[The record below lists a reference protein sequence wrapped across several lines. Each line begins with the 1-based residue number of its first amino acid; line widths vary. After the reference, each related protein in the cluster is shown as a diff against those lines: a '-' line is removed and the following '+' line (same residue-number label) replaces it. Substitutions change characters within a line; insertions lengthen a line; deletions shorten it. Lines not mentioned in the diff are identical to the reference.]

1 MLDAA
6 SMLLDAALDAS
17 VVLLRTRAIMVRF
30 GAGNQMEQL
39 VQPLSSILSRI
50 HCCPPIRRR
59 GCRTIHQ
66 WSSGIPFRCPTDV
79 TWTGAKRILEEA
91 WKKKEL
97 SVFTSPHLSPLPLT
111 TKLTTSTSTTTSP
124 STTFVPLS
132 PARYQ
137 SELHQPSLRPSQRC
151 VPVLYHSKGRPRHGP
166 LRPFP
171 VAQGKAAGAVLLLLD
186 RAPSPQPPPASIC
199 GYATFTDWTAT
210 APNSRPSGYITASRP
225 PAQWHQ

>member
-1 MLDAA
+1 
-6 SMLLDAALDAS
+6 
-17 VVLLRTRAIMVRF
+17 MVRF

-124 STTFVPLS
+124 SPLSSLFLRLDINPNFISPAFVPRSAAS
-132 PARYQ
+132 PYYITQKAAPVTAPFGPFPSPRARRLAPCCCCWTVRPLLNHPPLLFAATRR
-137 SELHQPSLRPSQRC
+137 SRIGRLQPPI
-151 VPVLYHSKGRPRHGP
+151 HGP
-166 LRPFP
+166 
-171 VAQGKAAGAVLLLLD
+171 AAT
-186 RAPSPQPPPASIC
+186 SQPP
-199 GYATFTDWTAT
+199 D
-210 APNSRPSGYITASRP
+210 RLHSGTNEKRNIKFVTSLKARK
-225 PAQWHQ
+225 